1 MIDVGQ
7 VRKGIAIELD
17 GKIYQV
23 AEYNHIKIG
32 RGSAQVKLRLRDIK
46 GGGVIER
53 AFQATE
59 KFNPAFVEKR
69 PFQFLYSDGETYHFM
84 DSESYEQLELT
95 ADDIGDGVKFL
106 KDGQELEMLMH
117 NGNLVTV
124 ELPIAVQLEVVQ
136 TEPGFKGNTATGGTK
151 PATMETGVVVQV
163 PLFISAG
170 EILKV
175 DTRDGSYIEK
185 AS

>member
-1 MIDVGQ
+1 VIDVGQ

-23 AEYNHIKIG
+23 VEFNHIKIG

-46 GGGVIER
+46 GGGVVER

-59 KFNPAFVEKR
+59 KFQPAFVEKR
-69 PFQFLYSDGETYHFM
+69 PVQFLYSDGETYHFM
-84 DSESYEQLELT
+84 DSETYDQMELT
-95 ADDIGDGVKFL
+95 AEDIGDGVKFL
-106 KDGQELEMLMH
+106 KDGQELEVLMH
-117 NGNLVTV
+117 NGNLVSV
-124 ELPIAVQLEVVQ
+124 ELPIAVQLEVVE
-136 TEPGFKGNTATGGTK
+136 TDPGFKGNTATGGTK

-163 PLFISAG
+163 PLFISTG
-170 EILKV
+170 EKLKI

>member
-23 AEYNHIKIG
+23 VEFNHIKIG

-46 GGGVIER
+46 GGGVVER

-59 KFNPAFVEKR
+59 KFQPAFVEKR
-69 PFQFLYSDGETYHFM
+69 PVQFLYSDGETYHFM
-84 DSESYEQLELT
+84 DSETYDQMELT
-95 ADDIGDGVKFL
+95 AEDIGDGVKFL
-106 KDGQELEMLMH
+106 KDGQELEVLMH
-117 NGNLVTV
+117 NGNLVSV
-124 ELPIAVQLEVVQ
+124 ELPIAVQLEVVE
-136 TEPGFKGNTATGGTK
+136 TDPGFKGNTATGGTK

-163 PLFISAG
+163 PLFISTG
-170 EILKV
+170 EKLKI

>member
-23 AEYNHIKIG
+23 VEYNHIKIG

-46 GGGVIER
+46 GGGVVER

-59 KFNPAFVEKR
+59 KFQPAFVEKR
-69 PFQFLYSDGETYHFM
+69 PVQFLYSDGETYHFM
-84 DSESYEQLELT
+84 DSESYEQMELT
-95 ADDIGDGVKFL
+95 AADIGDGVKYL
-106 KDGQELEMLMH
+106 KDGLELEMLMH
-117 NGNLVTV
+117 NGNLVSV
-124 ELPIAVQLEVVQ
+124 EMPVAVALKVVE

-163 PLFISAG
+163 PLFISTG
-170 EILKV
+170 EVLKI

>member
-23 AEYNHIKIG
+23 VEFNHIKIG

-46 GGGVIER
+46 GGGVVEK

-59 KFNPAFVEKR
+59 KFNPAFVERR
-69 PFQFLYSDGETYHFM
+69 PVQFLYSDGEKYHFM
-84 DSESYEQLELT
+84 DNESYEQMELT
-95 ADDIGDGVKFL
+95 PEEIGDGVKYL
-106 KDGQELEMLMH
+106 KDGQTLEVLMH
-117 NGNLVTV
+117 DGNLVSV
-124 ELPIAVQLEVVQ
+124 EMPIAVVLEVAE
-136 TEPGFKGNTATGGTK
+136 TEPGFKGNTATGGSK

-163 PLFISAG
+163 PLFIQAG
-170 EILKV
+170 ETLKI

>member
-23 AEYNHIKIG
+23 VEYNHIKIG

-84 DSESYEQLELT
+84 DNESYEQLELT

-170 EILKV
+170 EILKI

>member
-23 AEYNHIKIG
+23 VEYNHIKIG

-84 DSESYEQLELT
+84 DNESYEQLELT

>member
-23 AEYNHIKIG
+23 VEYNHIKIG

-46 GGGVIER
+46 GGGVVER

>member
-23 AEYNHIKIG
+23 VEYNHIKIG

-46 GGGVIER
+46 GGGVVER

-59 KFNPAFVEKR
+59 KFTPAFIEKR
-69 PFQFLYSDGETYHFM
+69 PVQFLYSDGETYHFM
-84 DSESYEQLELT
+84 DSETYDQMELT
-95 ADDIGDGVKFL
+95 ATDIGDGVKFL
-106 KDGQELEMLMH
+106 KDGQELEVLMH
-117 NGNLVTV
+117 NGNLVSV
-124 ELPIAVQLEVVQ
+124 ELPVAVQLEVVQ

-163 PLFISAG
+163 PLFIAAG
-170 EILKV
+170 EVLKI

>member
-23 AEYNHIKIG
+23 VEFNHIKIG

-46 GGGVIER
+46 GGGVVEK

-59 KFNPAFVEKR
+59 KFNPAFVERR
-69 PFQFLYSDGETYHFM
+69 PVQFLYSDGEKYHFM
-84 DSESYEQLELT
+84 DSETYEQMELT
-95 ADDIGDGVKFL
+95 PEEIGDGVKYL
-106 KDGQELEMLMH
+106 KDGQALEVLMH
-117 NGNLVTV
+117 DGNLVSV
-124 ELPIAVQLEVVQ
+124 EMPIAVVLEVAE

-163 PLFISAG
+163 PLFIQAG
-170 EILKV
+170 ETLKI

>member
-23 AEYNHIKIG
+23 VEFNHIKIG

-59 KFNPAFVEKR
+59 KFQPAFVEKR
-69 PFQFLYSDGETYHFM
+69 PVQFLYSDGETYHFM
-84 DSESYEQLELT
+84 DSESYDQMELT
-95 ADDIGDGVKFL
+95 AEDIGDGVKFL
-106 KDGQELEMLMH
+106 KDGQELEVLMH
-117 NGNLVTV
+117 NGSLVSV
-124 ELPIAVQLEVVQ
+124 ELPVAVQLEVVE
-136 TEPGFKGNTATGGTK
+136 TDPGFKGNTATGGTK

-163 PLFISAG
+163 PLFISTG
-170 EILKV
+170 EMLKI

>member
-23 AEYNHIKIG
+23 VEFNHIKIG

-46 GGGVIER
+46 GGGVVEK

-59 KFNPAFVEKR
+59 KFNPAFVERR
-69 PFQFLYSDGETYHFM
+69 PVQFLYSDGEKYHFM
-84 DSESYEQLELT
+84 DNESYEQMELT
-95 ADDIGDGVKFL
+95 PEEIGDGVKYL
-106 KDGQELEMLMH
+106 KDGQTLEVLMH
-117 NGNLVTV
+117 DGNLVSV
-124 ELPIAVQLEVVQ
+124 EMPIAVVLEVAE

-163 PLFISAG
+163 PLFIQAG
-170 EILKV
+170 ETLKI

>member
-23 AEYNHIKIG
+23 VEYNHIKIG